1 MSLRPP
7 PSQLPQRLAVGLAV
21 GALLAATGCGAR
33 FDTSA
38 TARGAATGD
47 QLSADQGATPADT
60 GITDAGTTDAGTTDA
75 RSAGTGADP
84 GGLTDGGGTSTAP
97 AAGGGTKASHA
108 PKAQRAPASAGSQF
122 GIEGKTVKICYLFAK
137 SGSAPLPPNVEDAMD
152 AYWEFVNTKKGGL
165 NGFKVDPEVCDTQST
180 VAGAQAAVQKA
191 IDIKAFAVTTL
202 DRLALD
208 AVMAER
214 LWKAGIP
221 NIALLNAP
229 DPDPKWKDQTFF
241 ISTDQGV
248 VGRMVAKYFQARKFK
263 DVAVVS
269 EASDANNEKVIKP
282 FLQEAPKRGQKIVSD
297 DIRLDTS
304 NSSGYSTQCAQLA
317 AKNPKAVWLYTA
329 PTPAIQFVNACG
341 SFKPVWF
348 SSELAWDMNIAPA
361 AAPGLRG
368 AEGFGRWATLS
379 ETARI
384 APFKKAFND
393 YVASGRSRGGETGST
408 KTLQDLALLA
418 WGESQVLA
426 NGIFNASKS
435 PVGLGRDSFINAMRN
450 LKLGAT
456 SPADGTPLLWAP
468 MDFTGGKFFGGAEI
482 TSVWKVSS
490 GAEAIWER
498 VSGYQ
503 TEF

>member
-33 FDTSA
+33 FDTNA
-38 TARGAATGD
+38 TAGGAAAGD
-47 QLSADQGATPADT
+47 QLSADQGATPADA
-60 GITDAGTTDAGTTDA
+60 GITDAGTTDAGTTDT

-84 GGLTDGGGTSTAP
+84 GGLTDDGGTSTAP

-108 PKAQRAPASAGSQF
+108 PKAQAAPASAGSQF

-137 SGSAPLPPNVEDAMD
+137 SGSAPLPPNVEDAID
-152 AYWEFVNTKKGGL
+152 AYWDFVNTKKGGL

-229 DPDPKWKDQTFF
+229 DPNPKWKDQTFF

-297 DIRLDTS
+297 ACGDLADDIRRGRRDHEQIGGISDIDVTDFRLLGEIERFTGHRLPGKRLKCQRCDKLHGPVGHD
-304 NSSGYSTQCAQLA
+304 NL
-317 AKNPKAVWLYTA
+317 NPKTVLN
-329 PTPAIQFVNACG
+329 Q
-341 SFKPVWF
+341 KPC
-348 SSELAWDMNIAPA
+348 
-361 AAPGLRG
+361 
-368 AEGFGRWATLS
+368 
-379 ETARI
+379 
-384 APFKKAFND
+384 
-393 YVASGRSRGGETGST
+393 
-408 KTLQDLALLA
+408 
-418 WGESQVLA
+418 
-426 NGIFNASKS
+426 
-435 PVGLGRDSFINAMRN
+435 
-450 LKLGAT
+450 
-456 SPADGTPLLWAP
+456 
-468 MDFTGGKFFGGAEI
+468 
-482 TSVWKVSS
+482 
-490 GAEAIWER
+490 
-498 VSGYQ
+498 
-503 TEF
+503 